1 MYNDTRV
8 HRVNLSTVLSAQA
21 SIFSQAAD
29 KADMQAPD
37 THILLTTA
45 NQAFI
50 LAYEAAPLDELEAE
64 EPDDPDLL
72 NEEQARQA
80 ARAAGGS
87 RLSLYWVL
95 ALVCAIVAA
104 IVGLVAR
111 KVLLV

>member
-37 THILLTTA
+37 PIYYFLPK
-45 NQAFI
+45 AFI

-72 NEEQARQA
+72 NEEQARRA

>member
-21 SIFSQAAD
+21 SIFRQAAD
-29 KADMQAPD
+29 KADRQAPG
-37 THILLTTA
+37 THILRVYY
-45 NQAFI
+45 QAFI

-111 KVLLV
+111 KVLLQ

>member
-29 KADMQAPD
+29 KAEMQAPD
-37 THILLTTA
+37 PIYYFLPK
-45 NQAFI
+45 AFI

-80 ARAAGGS
+80 GRAAGGS

-111 KVLLV
+111 KLLLQ

>member
-1 MYNDTRV
+1 MGT
-8 HRVNLSTVLSAQA
+8 QA
-21 SIFSQAAD
+21 GRQTGRQAGR
-29 KADMQAPD
+29 QVFIY
-37 THILLTTA
+37 TSYY
-45 NQAFI
+45 QAFT

-87 RLSLYWVL
+87 RLPFYWTL